1 MSEAT
6 LFTAAR
12 DAVSAALPGARDWS
26 DNPSDPKPNRLGAF
40 VVSVTRDKA
49 SAAAM
54 GSDQEEV
61 ELTIQVEV
69 FDKYEATEQGRA
81 DMKAKGNL
89 IQAQMVTLINALP
102 FVDRVHF
109 QTLEIELAQGEKRFA
124 YGDLSF
130 SVEATF

>member
-1 MSEAT
+1 MSEVS
-6 LFTAAR
+6 LLTAAR
-12 DAVSAALPGARDWS
+12 AAVTTALPGARDWS
-26 DNPSDPKPNRLGAF
+26 DNPSDPRPNRLGAY
-40 VVSVTRDKA
+40 VISVTRDKA
-49 SAAAM
+49 TAAAM

-69 FDKYEATEQGRA
+69 FDKFDAAEQGRA
-81 DMKAKGNL
+81 DMKAKANL
-89 IQAQMVTLINALP
+89 ISEQMLPAINALP
-102 FVDRVHF
+102 FVDRAHF